1 MCVTRVCVCVC
12 VCVCVLACVHVCAHV
27 TYVSVC
33 MHVHDIIDN
42 VVIIFINTLFL
53 QRIGYLAA
61 TQSFHEDTDVIMLTT
76 NMIRKD
82 LSSHHQYDAGLALD
96 GLACFMTP
104 DLARDL
110 ANDVLTLVSC
120 NLPYVRGFWVSKPL
134 GNKHI

>member
-1 MCVTRVCVCVC
+1 MSNIFCV
-12 VCVCVLACVHVCAHV
+12 
-27 TYVSVC
+27 
-33 MHVHDIIDN
+33 
-42 VVIIFINTLFL
+42 

-61 TQSFHEDTDVIMLTT
+61 TQTFHDDTDVIMLTT

-110 ANDVLTLVSC
+110 ANDVLTLVSSVYG
-120 NLPYVRGFWVSKPL
+120 LSTL
-134 GNKHI
+134 GIQCLVFS

>member
-1 MCVTRVCVCVC
+1 MCVCVC
-12 VCVCVLACVHVCAHV
+12 VCMRACVRMLCE
-27 TYVSVC
+27 C

-42 VVIIFINTLFL
+42 AIIIFNTLFL

-120 NLPYVRGFWVSKPL
+120 NIPFVGRFWGSKAL
-134 GNKHI
+134 GNEHI

>member
-1 MCVTRVCVCVC
+1 MYKIK
-12 VCVCVLACVHVCAHV
+12 LP
-27 TYVSVC
+27 S
-33 MHVHDIIDN
+33 
-42 VVIIFINTLFL
+42 FICRYHITV

-96 GLACFMTP
+96 GLGCFMTP

-110 ANDVLTLVSC
+110 ANDVLTLVSIY
-120 NLPYVRGFWVSKPL
+120 NILHV
-134 GNKHI
+134 

>member
-1 MCVTRVCVCVC
+1 MT
-12 VCVCVLACVHVCAHV
+12 
-27 TYVSVC
+27 
-33 MHVHDIIDN
+33 
-42 VVIIFINTLFL
+42 FINTLLL

-61 TQSFHEDTDVIMLTT
+61 TQSFHEETDVIMLTT

-110 ANDVLTLVSC
+110 ANDVLTMVSSS
-120 NLPYVRGFWVSKPL
+120 NIF
-134 GNKHI
+134 